1 MIAGTDT
8 TFRPEPE
15 LLQLF
20 PAIELSGRHALVAA
34 VSGGSDSLALLF
46 LTKTWLEAAA
56 PGVRLVAVTVD
67 HGLRPES
74 AAEARDVAALCA
86 RHGIAHRTMRW
97 QGAKPAS
104 AIQASARVARYRLL
118 AEAAAAAGTD
128 IVLAGH
134 TVDDQAETVAM
145 RGARGEGRGLAGMAP
160 ATLFEGRTWI
170 VRPLIAAR
178 REALRNFLRQNGIG
192 WAEDPSNVDRKYER
206 ARVRSARE
214 QMAATSQ
221 SSLSPS
227 LRGEE
232 QSHMDGRPPLR
243 FALQTTS
250 PPLDGGEEAPAA
262 TEGLPSSPSGG
273 GRGGLKGRSGG
284 RQDPYAITPLRGGGD
299 KREGQVHAAA
309 VRVALGKAAAAL
321 IRAHAR
327 LAAPG
332 LIALDRA
339 FAAADNKDAAI
350 YALRIL
356 LASAGGREQLPDL
369 ARSATLFGRLGDAGW
384 RATLSRAVVDT
395 RRTGIFLHRE
405 RRGLPEPTKP
415 YDGMI
420 WDGRYRIET
429 LTDAG
434 QIAIA
439 PFGGENARQAK
450 LAGIDA
456 PESLVRAALAC
467 EPAVGWRL
475 FATLTPPSPRLELVE
490 GSREE
495 GRGEGQ
501 SPEITAIPLVAPW
514 AQFLPSF
521 DLAAARALAE
531 LLCCEALPGLPFV
544 GHNEG

>member
-15 LLQLF
+15 LLQFF

-74 AAEARDVAALCA
+74 AAEALDVAALCA
-86 RHGIAHRTMRW
+86 RHGIAHRIVRW

-118 AEAAAAAGTD
+118 AEAAAAAGAD

-134 TVDDQAETVAM
+134 TLDDQAETVAM

-178 REALRNFLRQNGIG
+178 REALRNFLMQNCIG

-221 SSLSPS
+221 SSLAPS
-227 LRGEE
+227 LRGE
-232 QSHMDGRPPLR
+232 
-243 FALQTTS
+243 
-250 PPLDGGEEAPAA
+250 
-262 TEGLPSSPSGG
+262 
-273 GRGGLKGRSGG
+273 GRGEGQFEEGWGQSGR
-284 RQDPYAITPLRGGGD
+284 D
-299 KREGQVHAAA
+299 KREGQAHAAA

-332 LIALDRA
+332 LVALDRA
-339 FAAADNKDAAI
+339 FAAAGNKDAAI

-369 ARSATLFGRLGDAGW
+369 ARSAAVFGRLGDAGW
-384 RATLSRAVVDT
+384 RATLSRAVVDV
-395 RRTGIFLHRE
+395 RRTGIFLRRE
-405 RRGLPEPTKP
+405 RRGLPGTATP

-429 LTDAG
+429 PAEAG
-434 QIAIA
+434 QMTVA
-439 PFGGENARQAK
+439 PFGGENSRQAK
-450 LAGIDA
+450 LAGIDV
-456 PESLVRAALAC
+456 PESLVRAAAAC
-467 EPAVGWRL
+467 EPAVYAIEKPGAAPHAL
-475 FATLTPPSPRLELVE
+475 PAATLIPPSPRPSRAE
-490 GSREE
+490 GW
-495 GRGEGQ
+495 GEGQ
-501 SPEITAIPLVAPW
+501 FGEAADQAAAKSRVTRTPLVTPW

-521 DLAAARALAE
+521 DLAAASALAE
-531 LLCCEALPGLPFV
+531 LLCCEALPRLPFV